1 VKYSKHEIDQ
11 AIQNK
16 YEGLI
21 CQYGLRVA
29 KRIVTGIKR
38 KLIAEDKRRRSLE
51 GK

>member
-1 VKYSKHEIDQ
+1 MKYSKHEIDQ

-38 KLIAEDKRRRSLE
+38 KLMVEDKRRKSLE